1 MAATGSGLAEHARN
15 PSAPN
20 RGQGRSYKKTVHFF
34 CFFTLT
40 FMAPEATPED
50 ETAPLFVFD
59 PAMPAMGGGRILNRR
74 RQRKGPI
81 AGMAR
86 SYTGEK
92 RACFTLT
99 FMAVAPG
106 G

>member
-1 MAATGSGLAEHARN
+1 
-15 PSAPN
+15 
-20 RGQGRSYKKTVHFF
+20 
-34 CFFTLT
+34 
-40 FMAPEATPED
+40 
-50 ETAPLFVFD
+50 
-59 PAMPAMGGGRILNRR
+59 MPAMGGGRILNRC

-99 FMAVAPG
+99 FMAPEATPNDETAPLFVYERAMPAMG
-106 G
+106 GGGILMRRRQRSGPIAGMARSYTGE